1 MKIGAIVLRVICAM
15 LTVSSVAGQS
25 VWAATTDSVAGTT
38 TITVYAAGSLRESM
52 TAMADA
58 YLAERSSSRTSA
70 SGGQPVFKF
79 LFGPS
84 GKLRERIA
92 AGEALDIF
100 ASASPNHTDRL
111 LKEGKLRSSNV
122 FASNAMCVAA
132 RPGVKVSTETVIDM
146 LLSPDLILG
155 VSTPGADPAGDY
167 TWEMFKKIDNER
179 PGAFSALERKA
190 KKLVGAEINQAD
202 TVSPYAKLLTEKQA
216 DVFVTYCTNAASAQ
230 KINPYITMAKV
241 PASIDVSSAY
251 AIGLSTAASDAAREF
266 LRYVLSQRA
275 QKVMAGFGFSPP
287 SAKCENLSPP
297 LSEAYAAW
305 TGAPL
310 AINASNGAKGGAN
323 PPDFSLGQRLQ
334 VTLLPQGSLGF
345 GREAKRKDG
354 GAFGGALSFVAK
366 ASGRIEAFI
375 DRRAW
380 VDVVRIK
387 DQAAMPP
394 NRSDRWLGCAG
405 VGKNM
410 GFDVVAGER
419 YELRLSEMDAATAT
433 VLVMPLAA
441 PSGLSATTQTAPL
454 AK

>member
-1 MKIGAIVLRVICAM
+1 
-15 LTVSSVAGQS
+15 
-25 VWAATTDSVAGTT
+25 
-38 TITVYAAGSLRESM
+38 
-52 TAMADA
+52 
-58 YLAERSSSRTSA
+58 
-70 SGGQPVFKF
+70 
-79 LFGPS
+79 
-84 GKLRERIA
+84 
-92 AGEALDIF
+92 
-100 ASASPNHTDRL
+100 
-111 LKEGKLRSSNV
+111 
-122 FASNAMCVAA
+122 
-132 RPGVKVSTETVIDM
+132 
-146 LLSPDLILG
+146 
-155 VSTPGADPAGDY
+155 
-167 TWEMFKKIDNER
+167 
-179 PGAFSALERKA
+179 
-190 KKLVGAEINQAD
+190 
-202 TVSPYAKLLTEKQA
+202 
-216 DVFVTYCTNAASAQ
+216 VTYCTNAASAQ
-230 KINPYITMAKV
+230 KINPDITMAKV

-251 AIGLSTAASDAAREF
+251 AIGLSVAASDAAREF
-266 LRYVLSQRA
+266 LRFVLSQRA

-287 SAKCENLSPP
+287 SAKCEGLTPP

-310 AINASNGAKGGAN
+310 AINASSGAKGEAN
-323 PPDFSLGQRLQ
+323 APDFSLGQRLQ
-334 VTLLPQGSLGF
+334 VKLLPQTSLGF
-345 GREAKRKDG
+345 GREAKRKDS

-405 VGKNM
+405 VGKNI

-441 PSGLSATTQTAPL
+441 PSASSATTQTAPL